1 MKYEAPK
8 AKIVD
13 FKGEYVMA
21 GRTYNDY
28 GYDETSFREDLENW
42 WNGITNRKP

>member
-21 GRTYNDY
+21 LWHNTECGWS
-28 GYDETSFREDLENW
+28 ETSVREDLENLV
-42 WNGITNRKP
+42 NHLKGQP